1 MKLEFIMALND
12 QNYPG
17 FLNPFGSDDEEE
29 EEQQQQG
36 KGRCNNQHSSN
47 VQQSKNTKNH
57 DDYPE
62 YLSPFGEDENH
73 GLSEGLTVEDYDNS
87 LNPFGEEETLKEEE
101 DENVG
106 PLNGKNIH
114 ISTDNDS
121 LEPRGAG
128 NPFEED
134 DCDENNEKLG
144 QNDDIEARSKGDNVL
159 KSTSAKLSDPE
170 SRAPQLNSLE
180 QPPVPLPRTKSLLKK
195 EQAQKNRQQQLITD
209 SNQNS
214 TTNSILSTTSSTSS
228 SSLTTTIT
236 STTTTSGASTTS
248 GSFQRKNHKR
258 NAPPV
263 PINFKRQVSGS
274 LNEIECEL
282 NEIGDNLAIIEK
294 ESIQCQSDLK
304 ATFQVDEE
312 KFTKTRSQF
321 EELIKRRNSIVRRQK
336 ELMYRKREL
345 KLDQIHSDI
354 EYELRMIGNKQ
365 LSHRTS
371 EDETK
376 EKELLK
382 KLVEIV
388 EEKSDIVENLN
399 RDTSCDSTDIEE
411 AFKRLNITIIPS
423 TQESIKRDVRN
434 STKIPIK
441 NESCDKSG
449 SVTMGNKFSK
459 IATLL
464 PKAGTIKGT
473 MKIKRKRLF
482 KKTDSRP
489 IER

>member
-1 MKLEFIMALND
+1 MALND

-17 FLNPFGSDDEEE
+17 FLNPFGSDEEE
-29 EEQQQQG
+29 EEQQQKEG
-36 KGRCNNQHSSN
+36 KGKCNNQRLSK
-47 VQQSKNTKNH
+47 VQQSNNTKNH

-62 YLSPFGEDENH
+62 YLSPFGEDEN
-73 GLSEGLTVEDYDNS
+73 GLSEGATVEDYDNS
-87 LNPFGEEETLKEEE
+87 LNPFGEEETLEEE
-101 DENVG
+101 ERENVG
-106 PLNGKNIH
+106 PISSENIH
-114 ISTDNDS
+114 IPTNDDS

-134 DCDENNEKLG
+134 DCDVDKQKLE
-144 QNDDIEARSKGDNVL
+144 QNDDVETRLEDDNVL
-159 KSTSAKLSDPE
+159 KSMPAKLSDLK
-170 SRAPQLNSLE
+170 SKAPPPQQDSLE

-228 SSLTTTIT
+228 SSITTTLT

-304 ATFQVDEE
+304 ATFQVDER
-312 KFTKTRSQF
+312 KFETTRSHF
-321 EELIKRRNSIVRRQK
+321 EELIKRKNSIVRRQK

-411 AFKRLNITIIPS
+411 AFKRLNITINPS
-423 TQESIKRDVRN
+423 IQEPIKRDVKN
-434 STKIPIK
+434 PTKVSIK

-449 SVTMGNKFSK
+449 SVTLGNKFSK

-464 PKAGTIKGT
+464 PKGGTIKGT

-482 KKTDSRP
+482 KKTDARP